1 MGVPSYK
8 GNTVILV
15 VVDMFSKGIH
25 LGMLSSHYIAYTI
38 TKVFLDIVAK
48 HHGMPKS
55 LVKDRDPIFIYRFWR
70 ELFKLSGT
78 KLRMTSAY
86 HLQSD
91 GQTEVLNHV
100 IEQYL
105 RSFVHNRPSS
115 RGKLLPWVE
124 WSYNTSRN
132 GSTGISPF
140 KVIFGRKK
148 TTNSS

>member
-25 LGMLSSHYIAYTI
+25 LGMLPSHYIAYTI

-91 GQTEVLNHV
+91 GQTEEIGRAHV
-100 IEQYL
+100 
-105 RSFVHNRPSS
+105 
-115 RGKLLPWVE
+115 
-124 WSYNTSRN
+124 
-132 GSTGISPF
+132 
-140 KVIFGRKK
+140 
-148 TTNSS
+148 